1 VATKKGTGVIPCL
14 FPSPLKPKNINGIK
28 TTTGGTMSKEK
39 KSATERTIGEV
50 INELSGKP
58 MPLTF
63 TINQEKFE
71 LFIHPASQ
79 EVLNTYSAMVDVK
92 DPQAEKN
99 RQADRYLICE
109 CVKDA
114 KGQKV
119 WNNPEDIKVEPFL
132 YNQINFAVSQRIF
145 GINLSEFAIKNL

>member
-1 VATKKGTGVIPCL
+1 
-14 FPSPLKPKNINGIK
+14 
-28 TTTGGTMSKEK
+28 MSKEK
-39 KSATERTIGEV
+39 EKKKTIGEV

-79 EVLNTYSAMVDVK
+79 EVLNIYSAMVDMK
-92 DPQAEKN
+92 DPQSEKN
-99 RQADRYLICE
+99 RQADRYLISE
-109 CVKDA
+109 CMKDA

-119 WNNPEDIKVEPFL
+119 WEKPEDIKVEPFL

-145 GINLSEFAIKNL
+145 GINLSEFATKNLQGSPSSELVSQ